1 MQSEFDATRAAE
13 SCVLADAERYMED
26 APVERKCVNCARF
39 CEIADTLGLSAGL
52 DRALSFCGACE
63 RDGALYVVDRS
74 NDEDIDECFED
85 GGVNGV

>member
-1 MQSEFDATRAAE
+1 MGWEQDAHVAYDNQLRAAE
-13 SCVLADAERYMED
+13 RHMEGH
-26 APVERKCVNCARF
+26 PVERKCVNCASF

-74 NDEDIDECFED
+74 NTEDIDECFEED
-85 GGVNGV
+85 ETWS